1 MTALQR
7 CCSNGTVRQQIW
19 KVVVLSLVETYPD
32 LIFLMY
38 DFFIWIFIDYIKRLH
53 RLKEKLAWT
62 IKILFS
68 PKNPFW
74 IPTVEKCERECDAGE
89 NRRYS
94 QNREHHRRDE
104 HHDQLQLLE
113 GLPRFENGRF
123 KTDHY
128 FCTRCVTSLL
138 SICSSCEIFYTF
150 QSRVLLK
157 STTCVKILHYRIMY
171 KVWSISLERS
181 LSLIGIVIAIILSYN
196 SLTKHKHCILFS
208 KCKSEIPVFSVWQ
221 PGCRAQISRSPF
233 CRRSPSILCCWYSFS
248 RRWSSP
254 AASESLPLFT
264 IYRKFSNFIG
274 HCLKSSIYMIWIGFL
289 WQ

>member
-123 KTDHY
+123 KADHY

-181 LSLIGIVIAIILSYN
+181 LSLIGIVIAIILLQNTNTVSSSLNANRKFLCSLCGNPAAARRSVAVRSADGLHRFSAAAAHFRAADRRLLPRNRYPYLRYTGN
-196 SLTKHKHCILFS
+196 SLILLV
-208 KCKSEIPVFSVWQ
+208 I
-221 PGCRAQISRSPF
+221 A
-233 CRRSPSILCCWYSFS
+233 
-248 RRWSSP
+248 
-254 AASESLPLFT
+254 
-264 IYRKFSNFIG
+264 
-274 HCLKSSIYMIWIGFL
+274 
-289 WQ
+289 